1 MSDILKFGTP
11 CEVGVNPR
19 YVTDFLDDI
28 AMRKLM
34 VHGMVLIRRGKVFAE
49 GYWQPFTKD
58 DLHRMY
64 SVSKTFVSAAVGAL
78 IDEGKLSLDSRV
90 LPFFEDKLNGPAD
103 PWLADATV
111 RDLLRME
118 TPHSESTYG
127 FDDTDWLATFFQKKP
142 NHPAGT
148 FFRYDTSGS
157 YTLDVL
163 VERLTGKPFLEYLKE
178 KALLA
183 IGFSPDSY
191 CVKSPEGFQW
201 GGSGVMCTTRDL
213 ARFALLVDRDGEFE
227 GRQLLPAWYLQEAK
241 KKQID
246 NAVFGYTAPLSG
258 YGYGY
263 QIWRIFDNGYA
274 FEGMGGQLAMVWP
287 HKELVAV
294 FTSDMQG
301 QPQDYNCLA
310 EAFRYN
316 IYNRLSDEI
325 PADPAGEAEL
335 LARLAALKPELLSGE
350 AHVPFADEIN
360 GVCYKLGENR
370 MGMGES
376 TLRFE
381 GDEGVWS
388 YTTPRGPKELRFGLG
403 KYVITEFPET
413 HYSGLRIREP
423 YGKPYRCMCTGAW
436 TEEKKFVLRVYV
448 IDRYF
453 GNLAV
458 TFGYKG
464 DELGLFMVK
473 YAEDFLD
480 EYNGMAAGKKA

>member
-1 MSDILKFGTP
+1 MGEILKFASP
-11 CEVGVNPR
+11 CEAGINPR
-19 YVTDFLDDI
+19 DILSFLDDI
-28 AMRKLM
+28 ADRKLM
-34 VHGMVLIRRGKVFAE
+34 VHGMLLLRHGKVCAE
-49 GYWQPFTKD
+49 GYWKPFTKND
-58 DLHRMY
+58 FHRMY
-64 SVSKTFVSAAVGAL
+64 SVSKTFVSAAIGAL
-78 IDEGKLSLDSRV
+78 IEEGKISLDSKV

-103 PWLADATV
+103 PWLADATI

-127 FDDTDWLATFFQKKP
+127 FEDPDWLATFFQHKP

-163 VERLTGKPFLEYLKE
+163 VERLTGKTFLEYLKE
-178 KALLA
+178 KALLE
-183 IGFSPDSY
+183 IGFSPEAG
-191 CVKSPEGFQW
+191 CVEAPEGYAW
-201 GGSGVMCTTRDL
+201 GGSGVLCTTRDL
-213 ARFALLVDRDGEFE
+213 ARFALLVENDGLFE

-258 YGYGY
+258 HGYGY

-287 HKELVAV
+287 DKDLMAV

-310 EAFRYN
+310 EAFRYQ
-316 IYNRLSDEI
+316 IYNKLSDEVA
-325 PADPAGEAEL
+325 PDPEGEAL
-335 LARLAALKPELLSGE
+335 LLKRLASLKPEPLDGQIS
-350 AHVPFADEIN
+350 VPFADEIN
-360 GVCYKLGENR
+360 GRRYLLGENK
-370 MGMGES
+370 MGMTETS
-376 TLRFE
+376 LSFD
-381 GDEGVWS
+381 GDEGVWC

-413 HYSGLRIREP
+413 HYSGTRIRRP
-423 YGKPYRCMCTGAW
+423 SGKPYRCMCTAAW
-436 TEEKKFVLRVYV
+436 TEEKKLVLRVYV
-448 IDRYF
+448 IDSYF

-458 TFGYKG
+458 TFGFKG
-464 DELGLFMVK
+464 DELGLFMCK
-473 YAEDFLD
+473 YAEDFMN
-480 EYNGMAAGKKA
+480 EYDGMAAGRAE